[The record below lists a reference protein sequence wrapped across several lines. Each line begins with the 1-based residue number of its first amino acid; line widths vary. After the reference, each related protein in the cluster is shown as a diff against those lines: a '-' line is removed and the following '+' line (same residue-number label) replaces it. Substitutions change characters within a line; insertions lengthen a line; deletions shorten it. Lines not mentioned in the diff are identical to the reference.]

1 MMRFIPFIYSFLLL
15 ISCSQEEYKSVD
27 VSMIAHAGGLVNG
40 ATMTNSMEA
49 INSARDNG
57 FKFIELDLSFTSD
70 SALVALHDWPE
81 YNRAMNMPERG
92 DAPLSLEE
100 FMDKGLPGGFTPLTS
115 TEINDFF
122 LKNEGLF
129 FVTDKISDVE
139 VLNKFFPR
147 LRHRMVVEAFS
158 YDDYVAL
165 LNNGYKCAMYSCMA
179 EDIVPATLKHLLF
192 HYIFA
197 GPKIEMVALHTSA
210 FEYSYLKLLR
220 FFSDFDIAL
229 FTINNSYEIPAD
241 CIDKIKFIYTDSLRP
256 SDSAW

>member
-1 MMRFIPFIYSFLLL
+1 MMKFLSFICSFLLFL
-15 ISCSQEEYKSVD
+15 SCSEEYKSID

-81 YNRAMNMPERG
+81 YNKAMGMPERG

-100 FMDKGLPGGFTPLTS
+100 FMEKGLPGGFTPLTS
-115 TEINDFF
+115 AEINDFF
-122 LKNEGLF
+122 LKNDDLF
-129 FVTDKISDVE
+129 FVTDKVSDADI
-139 VLNKFFPR
+139 LNRFFPR

-165 LNNGYKCAMYSCMA
+165 LNNGYFCAMYSCMA
-179 EDIVPATLKHLLF
+179 EDIVPATMKHLLF
-192 HYIFA
+192 HYMFP

-220 FFSDFDIAL
+220 LFSDFKIAL
-229 FTINNSYEIPAD
+229 FTVNNSYDIPAD
-241 CIDKIKFIYTDSLRP
+241 CIDEIKFIYTDSLRP
-256 SDSAW
+256 GDAAW